1 MKILFHFEFILAPRE
16 GFEPPSPKDNGFRI
30 HRNTGLCDLGSNFS
44 TYGLVISMSRLDR
57 YMRVEIKHN
66 EELLTFESEK
76 PLSISMILK
85 DLEIPSSTVLAVYND
100 TIVPHSSII
109 SEDISIELIVVS
121 SGG

>member
-1 MKILFHFEFILAPRE
+1 MH
-16 GFEPPSPKDNGFRI
+16 
-30 HRNTGLCDLGSNFS
+30 
-44 TYGLVISMSRLDR
+44 RLDR
-57 YMRVEIKHN
+57 YMRVVIKHN
-66 EELLTFESEK
+66 DELLTFESDK

-121 SGG
+121 SGA

>member
-1 MKILFHFEFILAPRE
+1 
-16 GFEPPSPKDNGFRI
+16 
-30 HRNTGLCDLGSNFS
+30 
-44 TYGLVISMSRLDR
+44 
-57 YMRVEIKHN
+57 
-66 EELLTFESEK
+66 
-76 PLSISMILK
+76 MILK

>member
-1 MKILFHFEFILAPRE
+1 
-16 GFEPPSPKDNGFRI
+16 
-30 HRNTGLCDLGSNFS
+30 
-44 TYGLVISMSRLDR
+44 MSRLDR

-66 EELLTFESEK
+66 EELLTFESDK
-76 PLSISMILK
+76 PLSIFMILK

>member
-1 MKILFHFEFILAPRE
+1 
-16 GFEPPSPKDNGFRI
+16 
-30 HRNTGLCDLGSNFS
+30 
-44 TYGLVISMSRLDR
+44 MSRLDR

-66 EELLTFESEK
+66 EELLTFESDK
-76 PLSISMILK
+76 PIPISMILK

>member
-1 MKILFHFEFILAPRE
+1 MAPRE
-16 GFEPPSPKDNGFRI
+16 GFEPPRPLDNGFRI
-30 HRNTGLCDLGSNFS
+30 HRNTGLCDLGSKS
-44 TYGLVISMSRLDR
+44 ARYGLDLCMSRLDR

-66 EELLTFESEK
+66 EELLTFESDK